1 MTPYELMTAVGGEL
15 VRGQIR
21 HRVGPDYV
29 VLARLNGDRMELTE
43 AGRQTVASLDTG
55 DAKVK
60 PKRTK
65 VDLDDLRPLPPE
77 GT

>member
-1 MTPYELMTAVGGEL
+1 MTPYELLEATGGEL

-21 HRVGPDYV
+21 IRSGQEYTI
-29 VLARLNGDRMELTE
+29 LARLNGDMMELTE
-43 AGRQTVASLDTG
+43 AGRQVAAEHGDTK
-55 DAKVK
+55 AK
-60 PKRTK
+60 PKRAK